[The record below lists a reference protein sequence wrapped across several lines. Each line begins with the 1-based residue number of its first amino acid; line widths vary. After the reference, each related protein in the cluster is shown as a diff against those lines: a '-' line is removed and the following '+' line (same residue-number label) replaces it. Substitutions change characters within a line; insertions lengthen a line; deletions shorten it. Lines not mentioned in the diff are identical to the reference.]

1 MHSATAFHLV
11 KLAGAGY
18 LVWLGLHSLRSAVR
32 TPQRSPLE
40 VVEPPRRR
48 APQHCFLEGFLSNVL
63 NPKAA
68 VFYLAFLPQFIGPTE
83 PVLTKSLLLA
93 SIHYVE
99 GLLWLAALSVLLD
112 HTRRFILHA
121 TVRRWLDGLC
131 GAVLVGCGARLALER
146 QSPTDTW
153 GAVSGWP
160 YVRKLD
166 KNGNV
171 STAFQEPMLPEIVR
185 GHVTWQT
192 RGAGTKVIVSKEN
205 PWNRRSRS
213 SVWCSP
219 SPPPNPANTDTS
231 TIYGEFTDLREA
243 VAYLRK
249 LADEIATEMRSEPR
263 STHNPSR

>member
-1 MHSATAFHLV
+1 MDAQVMAFTWAAAVLTIAPGADTMLVIRNVLRGGRRDGVVTTFGICSGLFVHATLSALGASILLMHSATAFHLV

-18 LVWLGLHSLRSAVR
+18 LMWLGLHSLRSAVR

-48 APQHCFLEGFLSNVL
+48 APQQCFLEGFLSNVL

-99 GLLWLAALSVLLD
+99 GLLWLVALSIMLD
-112 HTRRFILHA
+112 HLRQFILHA

-146 QSPTDTW
+146 Q
-153 GAVSGWP
+153 
-160 YVRKLD
+160 
-166 KNGNV
+166 
-171 STAFQEPMLPEIVR
+171 
-185 GHVTWQT
+185 
-192 RGAGTKVIVSKEN
+192 
-205 PWNRRSRS
+205 
-213 SVWCSP
+213 
-219 SPPPNPANTDTS
+219 
-231 TIYGEFTDLREA
+231 
-243 VAYLRK
+243 
-249 LADEIATEMRSEPR
+249 
-263 STHNPSR
+263 